1 MSVEKCIGLPLKKI
15 LDAEEYKLIGAGRE
29 DVNVRNL
36 GNGRKMALELKNTSI
51 DPFLLLYAI
60 DNEDT
65 NGRLSKDTNGRLSE
79 DANGRLSED
88 ANGRLSEDTN
98 GRLSKDTNGRLS
110 KDPNGRI
117 SNPTDSVTL
126 YHKNIKIDHEKII
139 LADKKLIKDYFI
151 KSDERD
157 LDPRDLDERDLVERD
172 LDERGLDPIMD
183 NIVVKFK
190 NVKMTINCRLECQK
204 IHYEIDK
211 HTKSYN
217 CLIYSEN
224 LLTHDTVEM
233 INGLE
238 FPILIRQ
245 KNPIRISHRRSQ
257 DTRNRQILELK
268 LDLIHPR
275 ILLMYIKTQSGKIMN

>member
-29 DVNVRNL
+29 DINVRNL

-51 DPFLLLYAI
+51 DPFLFLYAI
-60 DNEDT
+60 DNEDLNGRYSKDL

-79 DANGRLSED
+79 DPNGRLC
-88 ANGRLSEDTN
+88 EDT
-98 GRLSKDTNGRLS
+98 
-110 KDPNGRI
+110 NGRI

-126 YHKNIKIDHEKII
+126 YHKNIKIDYEKIL

-151 KSDERD
+151 ESDERD
-157 LDPRDLDERDLVERD
+157 LDPRDLDRRD
-172 LDERGLDPIMD
+172 LDEKDLDPIMD

-190 NVKMTINCRLECQK
+190 NVKMTINCRIECQK

-224 LLTHDTVEM
+224 LLTHDEVNV
-233 INGLE
+233 INGLK
-238 FPILIRQ
+238 FPILIKQ